1 MATTNDAMF
10 VALQAQYPTLTT
22 LGDMLYQYWSDNG
35 LQYRG
40 SLQYGFYGTELN
52 KSGEA
57 QNLLTWGDRA
67 NAFWSDADYQVYN
80 LEQEDGTDLLL
91 EDGSFILMEAGNG

>member
-1 MATTNDAMF
+1 MGQTNDQMF
-10 VALQAQYPTLTT
+10 VALQAEYPTLTT
-22 LGDMLYQYWSDNG
+22 LGDMLYQYWLDKG

-40 SLQYGFYGTELN
+40 SLQYEFYGTELS

-91 EDGSFILMEAGNG
+91 EDDGFILMEAGNG

>member
-10 VALQAQYPTLTT
+10 VALKAQYPTLTT
-22 LGDMLYQYWSDNG
+22 LGDMLYQYWLDEG

-40 SLQYGFYGTELN
+40 SLQYEFYDAELS
-52 KSGEA
+52 KSGEPK
-57 QNLLTWGDRA
+57 NLLTWGDMA
-67 NAFWSDADYQVYN
+67 NAFWSDVDYLVYN

-91 EDGSFILMEAGNG
+91 EDGSFILMEAGNV